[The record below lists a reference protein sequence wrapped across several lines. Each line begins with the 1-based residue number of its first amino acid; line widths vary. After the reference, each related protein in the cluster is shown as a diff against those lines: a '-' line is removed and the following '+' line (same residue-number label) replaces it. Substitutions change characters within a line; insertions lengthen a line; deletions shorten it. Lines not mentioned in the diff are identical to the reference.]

1 MTKATRTTIPI
12 NHIEIV
18 GFMLPDGSY
27 VMSQTQAAELVGL
40 TERNAREFLQ
50 SKALKALLGEG
61 YTPANSEEI
70 EADPD
75 QATGSSRIN
84 PLPLEVV
91 SVYWLWQASRGNKA
105 AIPLCAA
112 LMTETLERRFDAAF
126 QVDRT
131 EAERND
137 RLTQQLQTLE
147 RDLAVLGDAYA
158 WPDVQRDHIA
168 ALEAQIKA
176 LGAEP
181 WQPPTQ
187 DQDG

>member
-12 NHIEIV
+12 GPLEV
-18 GFMLPDGSY
+18 EGFMLPDGTY
-27 VMSQTQAAELVGL
+27 AMSQTQAAELVGL

-50 SKALKALLGEG
+50 SKALKSLLGEG
-61 YTPANSEEI
+61 YTPAISEEI
-70 EADPD
+70 EADPN
-75 QATGSSRIN
+75 QLTGASRIK

-91 SVYWLWQASRGNKA
+91 SVYWLWQASRGNKTA
-105 AIPLCAA
+105 VSLCVA
-112 LMTETLERRFDAAF
+112 LLTETLERRFDAAF

-137 RLTQQLQTLE
+137 RLTQRLQTLE
-147 RDLAVLGDAYA
+147 RDLAALGDAYA

-168 ALEAQIKA
+168 ALEAQIRG

-181 WQPPTQ
+181 WQPPGQ
-187 DQDG
+187 DE